1 MRKVAL
7 LFGALVGCCVSFAQF
22 QFGSV
27 TGLVKDPSQ
36 APVPGALVE
45 VRSQTTNVA
54 RQAATS
60 SAGEYNFVSLPADK
74 YTITV
79 RHQGFRETSRS
90 FELSVDQRLAADIT
104 LEVGGVTE
112 EVTVK
117 GEAALLETASSEL
130 GNVRAEKQV
139 VDLPLNTR
147 NFTQLVS
154 LAPGVN
160 NRGSAS
166 NSILQGYTSGRG
178 TNGAVINGA
187 PSEGVVYLF
196 DGVQS
201 VDNDAGMLIF
211 FPPVDAIREFK
222 VQTSSAAA
230 AYGGGAGGINDDIK
244 SGTNGLHRAAHQ
256 FPRNPAFDAKNY
268 FDSHAN
274 PIPPFRLNQFGFNV
288 GGPVVIPHVFN
299 GKDKLFFFSDYA
311 GKRAYQAQ
319 TFTSTVPIAAFHT
332 GAFSALLPQTL
343 IFAPRA
349 NGHTALPHNIIP
361 ASAIDPTSARLMA
374 LYPAQNLPGTINN
387 FLYNPAQQTS
397 ANQYD
402 TPIAYPTAPSTF
414 FVH

>member
-45 VRSQTTNVA
+45 IRSQTTNVA

-60 SAGEYNFVSLPADK
+60 PAGEYNFVSLPADK

-79 RHQGFRETSRS
+79 RHQGFREVSRS

-104 LEVGGVTE
+104 LEIGGVTE

-130 GNVRAEKQV
+130 GNVRAERRSS
-139 VDLPLNTR
+139 DLPLNTR

-222 VQTSSAAA
+222 VQTSSANA
-230 AYGGGAGGINDDIK
+230 AYGGGAGVINVDIK
-244 SGTNGLHRAAHQ
+244 SGSNELHGAAYE
-256 FPRNPAFDAKNY
+256 FLRNSAFDAKNF
-268 FDSHAN
+268 FDSAAN

-299 GKDKLFFFSDYA
+299 GKDKLFFFADYE
-311 GKRAYQAQ
+311 GKRVYQAQ

-332 GAFSALLPQTL
+332 GNFAALGTQIFDPRTNPRTAFARNQVPVSA
-343 IFAPRA
+343 F
-349 NGHTALPHNIIP
+349 
-361 ASAIDPTSARLMA
+361 DPTSAKLFQLFPDA
-374 LYPAQNLPGTINN
+374 NLPGIVSNY
-387 FLYNPAQQTS
+387 LYNPPQITK
-397 ANQYD
+397 
-402 TPIAYPTAPSTF
+402 
-414 FVH
+414 V